1 MATVS
6 GGVADVGVSAFGAV
20 TLFFSVIFLTLFG
33 LIDEPRV
40 RDWIGGLMYRD
51 KRERYLDVTNRIV
64 NTTSRYMLGNLAI
77 SVICGTVYGVT
88 AVILDLPYPLALA
101 LIAGLLDLIPT
112 VGATIAGIIIGVIA
126 LSVSLEALVAFAIV
140 MLVYQQI
147 ENYVLQPTIIG
158 KAAHVSGF
166 TVLVSVLAFGALFG
180 FIGAII
186 GVPIAAALQI
196 LVEELT
202 AGEEGSRSR
211 PRTSLSSSSR
221 PDCHQSRKT
230 CDDGSHMSAGVIGR
244 DNNDTLEVIV
254 SEHAATPQFA
264 APSIHALR
272 DSVRTAT
279 GYWWVL
285 LVAGIA
291 WVAVALVILQFDQA
305 SVTTVGI
312 LVGLMFLALGIENVA
327 LSRLDVPARW
337 AWALFGGLF
346 LVSAVVCFANP
357 EDTFAG
363 IADMLGFL
371 FLIVGVWWMIR
382 AFLERAINPLWWL
395 GLISGILM
403 TALAFWTS
411 GQFFIH
417 KAYVLLV
424 FAGIWALMQGITNI
438 VRAFQIRALR
448 EEL

>member
-1 MATVS
+1 
-6 GGVADVGVSAFGAV
+6 
-20 TLFFSVIFLTLFG
+20 
-33 LIDEPRV
+33 
-40 RDWIGGLMYRD
+40 
-51 KRERYLDVTNRIV
+51 
-64 NTTSRYMLGNLAI
+64 
-77 SVICGTVYGVT
+77 
-88 AVILDLPYPLALA
+88 
-101 LIAGLLDLIPT
+101 
-112 VGATIAGIIIGVIA
+112 
-126 LSVSLEALVAFAIV
+126 
-140 MLVYQQI
+140 
-147 ENYVLQPTIIG
+147 
-158 KAAHVSGF
+158 
-166 TVLVSVLAFGALFG
+166 
-180 FIGAII
+180 
-186 GVPIAAALQI
+186 
-196 LVEELT
+196 
-202 AGEEGSRSR
+202 
-211 PRTSLSSSSR
+211 
-221 PDCHQSRKT
+221 
-230 CDDGSHMSAGVIGR
+230 MSAGSSVATT
-244 DNNDTLEVIV
+244 NHTLEVIV

-264 APSIHALR
+264 TLSIPSPREA
-272 DSVRTAT
+272 VRKAT

-285 LVAGIA
+285 LTAGIA

-312 LVGLMFLALGIENVA
+312 LVGLMFLALGVENIA
-327 LSRLDVPARW
+327 LSTLDVPARW

-346 LVSAVVCFANP
+346 LVSAIVCFANP

-363 IADMLGFL
+363 IADILGFL

-424 FAGIWALMQGITNI
+424 FAGIWALMQGTTNI

>member
-1 MATVS
+1 
-6 GGVADVGVSAFGAV
+6 
-20 TLFFSVIFLTLFG
+20 
-33 LIDEPRV
+33 
-40 RDWIGGLMYRD
+40 
-51 KRERYLDVTNRIV
+51 
-64 NTTSRYMLGNLAI
+64 
-77 SVICGTVYGVT
+77 
-88 AVILDLPYPLALA
+88 
-101 LIAGLLDLIPT
+101 
-112 VGATIAGIIIGVIA
+112 
-126 LSVSLEALVAFAIV
+126 
-140 MLVYQQI
+140 
-147 ENYVLQPTIIG
+147 
-158 KAAHVSGF
+158 
-166 TVLVSVLAFGALFG
+166 
-180 FIGAII
+180 
-186 GVPIAAALQI
+186 
-196 LVEELT
+196 
-202 AGEEGSRSR
+202 
-211 PRTSLSSSSR
+211 
-221 PDCHQSRKT
+221 
-230 CDDGSHMSAGVIGR
+230 
-244 DNNDTLEVIV
+244 V
-254 SEHAATPQFA
+254 SEHVATPHIA
-264 APSIHALR
+264 TPSIHTLR

-305 SVTTVGI
+305 SVTTVGV
-312 LVGLMFLALGIENVA
+312 LVGLMFLALGIENLA

-337 AWALFGGLF
+337 AWALFGGVF
-346 LVSAVVCFANP
+346 LVSAIVCFANP

-363 IADMLGFL
+363 IADILGFL

-448 EEL
+448 QEL